1 MTPPPSTPSTPL
13 SGRRILVTRPEAQAV
28 ALGEAIRAKGGVP
41 VFFPLLKITPA
52 DELEALRR
60 VAPRLEEYAMV
71 VFVSPNAVR
80 FGLPALLGARTWP
93 ERVKAAAIGPGTEK
107 ALTRHGVGKVLVPL
121 ERFDSEAL
129 LELPAF
135 QKSQVEGLK
144 ALIVRGDGGREL
156 IAETLTERGA
166 TVEYLSCYHRAAPTD
181 ASGVETALREGLDAV
196 TVSSS
201 EGLRALPGLLDAK
214 SFETLSAV
222 PLFVPH
228 VRIAQTAE
236 ELGLRKVILTPPADA
251 GIIDG
256 LCVYF
261 IHS

>member
-1 MTPPPSTPSTPL
+1 MSLSTSSTPL
-13 SGRRILVTRPEAQAV
+13 SGRRILVTRPEAQAA
-28 ALGEAIRAKGGVP
+28 ALGDAIRAKGGVP
-41 VFFPLLKITPA
+41 VFFPLLKITPV
-52 DELEALRR
+52 DDLEALRR
-60 VAPRLEEYAMV
+60 LAPRLGEYSII
-71 VFVSPNAVR
+71 VFVSPNAVE
-80 FGLPALLGARTWP
+80 FGLPALLGARVWP
-93 ERVKAAAIGPGTEK
+93 ESVKAAAIGPGTEK
-107 ALTRHGVGKVLVPL
+107 ALARHGVGKVLVPS

-135 QKSQVEGLK
+135 QKSHLEGRK

-166 TVEYLSCYHRAAPTD
+166 TVDYLSCYHRAPPTD
-181 ASGVETALREGLDAV
+181 ASGVESALREGLDAV
-196 TVSSS
+196 TISSS

-214 SFETLSAV
+214 SFEALSAV

-228 VRIAQTAE
+228 ARIAQTAE